1 MAETSGARGLSPS
14 YRKKKAVVSTALLAL
29 GVAIDIVSRHS
40 PELKKEIA
48 DWEDGRVFSL
58 GVLPDGPAISL
69 RKEADRIRYL
79 GKGYKDPKLR
89 FLFKNIDCALLQVT
103 GKMGA
108 HTAYAQHRAILHGN
122 LVEGVQTSRAL
133 SIVQTYLSPGVALK
147 KTMKRPPKL
156 TPAQLLIK
164 VRVMATLPVAMLL
177 YSRK

>member
-69 RKEADRIRYL
+69 RKEAGRIRYL
-79 GKGYKDPKLR
+79 GKGFKEPKLR

-122 LVEGVQTSRAL
+122 IVEGMQTSRAL
-133 SIVQTYLSPGVALK
+133 NIVQAYLSPGPALK

-156 TPAQLLIK
+156 TLAQRLIK
-164 VRVMATLPVAMLL
+164 VRVMATLPLAMLL
-177 YSRK
+177 NRRK